1 MWNVISKTH
10 VYLVTPRGL
19 GLNTG
24 VRRLAAATDRVYA
37 RSTTL
42 EVPLYVQ
49 VTSG

>member
-10 VYLVTPRGL
+10 VYLVTPRWL

-24 VRRLAAATDRVYA
+24 VRLAAATDRVYA